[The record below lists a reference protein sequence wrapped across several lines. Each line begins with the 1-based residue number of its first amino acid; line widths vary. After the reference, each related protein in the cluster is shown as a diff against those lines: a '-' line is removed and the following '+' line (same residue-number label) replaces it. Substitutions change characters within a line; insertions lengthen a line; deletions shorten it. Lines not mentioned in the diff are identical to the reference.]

1 VSRADDHYYT
11 ADPRSERNLRL
22 IAEEIR
28 GLSLRFMTDAGVFS
42 KARIDRGTRIL
53 LEALPLDALQ
63 RSAPAPLLDLGCGYG
78 PIGIVLAKLFPGRLV
93 YMVDPNRRAVELAR
107 RNAALNG
114 ARDVAV
120 LEGEGYE
127 PLPPGA
133 ALGAIVTNP
142 PIRAGKRVVWD
153 LVDGAPERL
162 VPGGMFTC
170 VAQTKHGAKSLRA
183 HIESVFGNVQE
194 LEKEGGYRVLHAV
207 RAGAR

>member
-1 VSRADDHYYT
+1 MSRADDHYYT
-11 ADPRSERNLRL
+11 VDPRSERNLRL

-127 PLPPGA
+127 PLPPGV

-142 PIRAGKRVVWD
+142 PIRAGREWS
-153 LVDGAPERL
+153 G
-162 VPGGMFTC
+162 TW
-170 VAQTKHGAKSLRA
+170 
-183 HIESVFGNVQE
+183 
-194 LEKEGGYRVLHAV
+194 
-207 RAGAR
+207 